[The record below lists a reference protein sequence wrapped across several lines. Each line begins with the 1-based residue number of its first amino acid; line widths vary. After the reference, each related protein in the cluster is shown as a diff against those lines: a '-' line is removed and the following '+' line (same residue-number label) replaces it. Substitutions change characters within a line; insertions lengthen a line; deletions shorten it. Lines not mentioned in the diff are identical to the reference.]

1 MIITL
6 TKPLKYR
13 DAELDSLDLD
23 LDALT
28 GQDLIDIEDTLRLTG
43 QTVNLFS
50 QGYFI
55 AVAAKALHV
64 PAEVLK
70 TLPLKDFMK
79 LTNAV
84 LLFLNDT
91 VSPGS
96 MEANSEA

>member
-96 MEANSEA
+96 MEGNSEE

>member
-6 TKPLKYR
+6 TKTLKYR

-28 GQDLIDIEDTLRLTG
+28 GQDLIDIEEAQRITG

-91 VSPGS
+91 VSPAS
-96 MEANSEA
+96 NQETSEE